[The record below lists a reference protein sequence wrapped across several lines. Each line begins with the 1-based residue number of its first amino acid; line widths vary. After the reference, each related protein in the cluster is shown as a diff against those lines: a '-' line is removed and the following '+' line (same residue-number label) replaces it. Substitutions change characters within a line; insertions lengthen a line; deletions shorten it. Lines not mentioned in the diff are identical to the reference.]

1 MNRGLLLC
9 AAGAIGSL
17 ASCAVGRDRLAGNGS
32 ETTTGISARVV
43 DSAGMP
49 AAGAM
54 ASLRP
59 ADWTPDTAGL
69 LPDPVRRAVVGADG
83 SVRFDD
89 VPRGLWR
96 VVASSGTLLAGSA
109 PIASGDATQPTL
121 RLQAAG
127 SLHGSVALPSGSSHA
142 WVRVP
147 GLAVLLRTGSSGD
160 FAIEGLPACGLGVE
174 ALVPGTEERRAALRA
189 EVRPRHDS
197 DIGTLSPK
205 GRGETPPS
213 AWTDSVRILLD
224 PGPGEAG
231 EFLTGF
237 PLLVRLS
244 DTSFDFAESQG
255 RDLRF
260 ERAGHVLAHEV
271 EQWDPV
277 GRTAAIWV
285 RLDTLVPG
293 SGAVPLLLRHGNAAS
308 PDWSDGAAVFPDS
321 EGWRGAWHLDPR
333 APGADA
339 TPLAHHGVDF
349 RTLDAEGAIGRG
361 RFCDT
366 GWIRVPDH
374 ADLEPASLTLS
385 VWARRKGSQVDNAK
399 LLSKGNLAD
408 WHNSWSLQTWD
419 STERFGYLDVRTDSV
434 RDTLRPAA
442 SLPDGRWTLVA
453 ATADAATGTVH
464 LYVDGVAIDS
474 SVQAKPFETFPAID
488 MPLFLGAN
496 FIGTLDEPRLAAAS
510 RPPAWMRLE
519 WLTQRPGATALR
531 FLR

>member
-1 MNRGLLLC
+1 VNRGLLLC
-9 AAGAIGSL
+9 AAALGTL
-17 ASCAVGRDRLAGNGS
+17 ASCAADRERVAGNGS
-32 ETTTGISARVV
+32 ETTTGISARVL

-49 AAGAM
+49 AAGAL

-59 ADWTPDTAGL
+59 ADWSPDTAGL
-69 LPDPVRRAVVGADG
+69 LPDPVRTAVVGADG

-96 VVASSGTLLAGSA
+96 VVAASGTLLAGSA
-109 PIASGDATQPTL
+109 PIASGDASASPTL
-121 RLQAAG
+121 RLGAAG
-127 SLHGSVALPSGSSHA
+127 SVHGTVALPSGSSHA

-147 GLAVLLRTGSSGD
+147 GFAVLLRTGSSGE
-160 FAIEGLPACGLGVE
+160 FAIDGLPACGVDVD
-174 ALVPGTEERRAALRA
+174 ALVPGSEQRRAAARA
-189 EVRPRHDS
+189 EVEPARDG
-197 DIGTLSPK
+197 DLGTLSPT
-205 GRGETPPS
+205 RRDESPSS

-224 PGPGEAG
+224 PGPGDAG
-231 EFLTGF
+231 EVLTGF

-244 DTSFDFAESQG
+244 DTAFDFARSRG

-260 ERAGHVLAHEV
+260 ERAGRVLAHQV

-285 RLDTLVPG
+285 RLDTLALG
-293 SGAVPLLLRHGNAAS
+293 SGPVPLLLRFGNDAS
-308 PDWSDGAAVFPDS
+308 PDWSDGATVFPDS
-321 EGWRGAWHLDPR
+321 EGWRGAWHFDPR

-374 ADLEPASLTLS
+374 ADLEPSSHTISA
-385 VWARRKGSQVDNAK
+385 WARRKGSQVDNAK

-453 ATADAATGTVH
+453 ATADEATGTIR
-464 LYVDGVAIDS
+464 LYVDGAAVDS
-474 SVQAKPFETFPAID
+474 SVRSKPFETFPAVD

-496 FIGTLDEPRLAAAS
+496 FIGTLDEPRLAAVPRS
-510 RPPAWMRLE
+510 PAWMRLE
-519 WLTQRPGATALR
+519 WRTQKPGASALR